1 MLRGCQKKVFYMKNP
16 NGVYFDE
23 VYFIL
28 KKGLPDPSGQSFSSD
43 LAAEADRIIREA
55 GGMFASSARRR
66 KVRTVLSR
74 AAVFALGAAASSA
87 LIGTVALILLYA

>member
-1 MLRGCQKKVFYMKNP
+1 MLRGCQKKVLYMKNP

-28 KKGLPDPSGQSFSSD
+28 KKGLPDPAGQSLCTD

-55 GGMFASSARRR
+55 GGILASSARRR
-66 KVRTVLSR
+66 KIRATLSR

-87 LIGTVALILLYA
+87 LIGTVALILLYT